1 MMEDLNDYQ
10 PSSKDGKVLVPA
22 VLSIF
27 HTFQAK
33 MDDMFKELRSE
44 FLKACSERD
53 KKIEKMDGEI
63 VLLKKKVGILEAKI
77 DDSDAYE
84 RKDTAIISGKAVPPV
99 QRDEN
104 CLDLVCQLVK
114 DKLNYVVAPTD
125 ISVAHRL
132 GEKKSAQG
140 IDRRDL
146 IVKFCRRNTKSD
158 LVTTSRR
165 MKAPDFFINE
175 SLTPLRQ
182 TISFVLRKAKREF
195 PRIISGTSTIEGK
208 NYVWIH
214 PPNPN
219 APNARALRQL
229 ISTHDRLEE
238 FCNRTLE
245 KPLTHFLETWSH

>member
-1 MMEDLNDYQ
+1 MEELNDYQ
-10 PSSKDGKVLVPA
+10 PKSQDGRVLVPA

-27 HTFQAK
+27 HSFQTK
-33 MDDMFKELRSE
+33 MEDMFKELQSE
-44 FLKACSERD
+44 FMKACSERD
-53 KKIEKMDGEI
+53 RKIERMDGEI
-63 VLLKKKVGILEAKI
+63 VQLRKKVSILEAKV

-99 QRDEN
+99 QNDEN
-104 CLDLVCQLVK
+104 CSELVCKLVK
-114 DKLNYVVAPTD
+114 DKLNYVITPTD

-132 GEKKSAQG
+132 GEKKSSQG
-140 IDRRDL
+140 VDRRDL
-146 IVKFCRRNTKSD
+146 IVKLCRRNIKSD

-208 NYVWIH
+208 IYVWLH

-219 APNARALRQL
+219 ARPIRQQV
-229 ISTHDRLEE
+229 STHDRLEE
-238 FCNRTLE
+238 FCSKTLQ
-245 KPLTHFLETWSH
+245 KPLSYFIENWSH